1 MRSIA
6 LFVDFENILRPV
18 EERVGS
24 EVGTD
29 ETVRIL
35 GGLIRAIEEAGRG
48 TSSIRVRRAYADWES
63 MEEGLQANL
72 SLMNIKPQYVLAKT
86 GKSSADLAL
95 SLDLLETLLTRPEVD
110 AFVIVGG
117 DRDYIPIVS
126 RVMEK
131 GKDIFIASL
140 PGSVSGDLQDIVGK
154 DRFIDM
160 TSLLMPASGLLLTLP
175 AALLGTADT
184 GREAVAPRSPL
195 MPRHPR
201 GRRAEAAPVKESR
214 ESRALPLPPSSTAFP
229 EGVDQESVKIR
240 AIQLLHRAT
249 QQFGPEI
256 YLVPFFKNFMNDA
269 MPEFNLHQ
277 RKAIINRLGE
287 DGVLRVETKQSAH
300 GPYNYTSVFLVYDHP
315 LVQRAVPGAAAPPQ
329 RTEASGDSTPGYSR
343 SGSETADPGGAPAG
357 GYQDWASEV

>member
-1 MRSIA
+1 M
-6 LFVDFENILRPV
+6 DFENILRPV

-35 GGLIRAIEEAGRG
+35 GGLIRAIEDAGRG
-48 TSSIRVRRAYADWES
+48 ASSIRVRRAYADWES

-160 TSLLMPASGLLLTLP
+160 TSLLMPASGLLLALP
-175 AALLGTADT
+175 SALIGTGES
-184 GREAVAPRSPL
+184 GREAVAPRGPV

-201 GRRAEAAPVKESR
+201 GRRIDPGAKENR
-214 ESRALPLPPSSTAFP
+214 EPRPMPPSSVAFP
-229 EGVDQESVKIR
+229 ESADQEAIKIR

-287 DGVLRVETKQSAH
+287 EGVLRVETKQSAH
-300 GPYNYTSVFLVYDHP
+300 GPYNYTSVFLIYEHP
-315 LVQRAVPGAAAPPQ
+315 MVQRAVPGASAPP
-329 RTEASGDSTPGYSR
+329 EPADSAAAQAAGLSA
-343 SGSETADPGGAPAG
+343 ADPESAAADGAGAG
-357 GYQDWASEV
+357 RRGYQDWASEA